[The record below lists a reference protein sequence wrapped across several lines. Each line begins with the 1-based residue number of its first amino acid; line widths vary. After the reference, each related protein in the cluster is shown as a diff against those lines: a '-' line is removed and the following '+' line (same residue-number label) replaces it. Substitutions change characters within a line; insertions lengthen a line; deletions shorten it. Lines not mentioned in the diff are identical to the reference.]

1 MFRLDLPALFALLVD
16 ADGEQVVSV
25 DDHHR
30 SGERSAVDEGR
41 RLLVVAEARAGA
53 VQVDGQNIF
62 LYHCRADGE
71 VDAEFGVGVAGPFAP
86 TGAVRYV
93 ELPTGQVAT
102 ATHVGDYSGLRATH
116 DAILAWCRAN
126 GRRLTDHSWEIY
138 GHFDPAVPPRTDIYY
153 LLAEE
158 QGDRGVLEVTR

>member
-1 MFRLDLPALFALLVD
+1 MASDVTPRVVVEAARPRAIAAVHAQLAPKRIPAMFGTYLD
-16 ADGEQVVSV
+16 QVY
-25 DDHHR
+25 
-30 SGERSAVDEGR
+30 A
-41 RLLVVAEARAGA
+41 AARAGA

-158 QGDRGVLEVTR
+158 QGDRGVLEV